1 MKDEKDESG
10 EENAGRGNSQVQTA
24 RAEKEPAGDPGKRTS
39 ASVLPSVKWEQGHLP
54 AAEAVVILSRL

>member
-1 MKDEKDESG
+1 MQA
-10 EENAGRGNSQVQTA
+10 EEIA

-54 AAEAVVILSRL
+54 AAEAVVIFVNIMMAI